1 MKYLDYKERRQQG
14 TYEFPLAFYH
24 MYPGGPRYEM
34 TCHWHPEYEII
45 RIIQGSFRLTL
56 DGQPYLA
63 SPGDVLFIH
72 AGVLHGGIPEH
83 CIYECIVFDLKLLIG
98 GNHICNKW
106 LQRLINNEIRLP
118 VCFSGIDEET
128 DRTAQELF
136 TLLHNR
142 SRGFEFMTQGM
153 LYQLLGLL
161 YGAKQYRSH
170 DEKKPAGRK
179 YIDRLKGVITYIEDH
194 YTEEVTLD
202 TMAEIADL
210 NPRYFCRFFKK
221 LTDRTPI
228 EYLNY
233 YRIESACRRLLKD
246 EASVTEIAYGC
257 GFNDS
262 SYFIKVFH
270 EIKGMTPGQYR
281 ELEAGEEAERA
292 AAKGQGGY

>member
-24 MYPGGPRYEM
+24 MDPTGHRYQM

-56 DGQPYLA
+56 DGQLYLA
-63 SPGDVLFIH
+63 GQGDILFIH
-72 AGVLHGGIPEH
+72 AGVLHGGIPDH
-83 CIYECIVFDLKLLIG
+83 CIYECIVFDPKLLLG

-106 LQRLINNEIRLP
+106 LSRLIKNEIRLP
-118 VCFSGIDEET
+118 VLFSGIDREI
-128 DRTAQELF
+128 DRTARELF
-136 TLLHNR
+136 SLLNNR

-161 YGAKQYRSH
+161 YGLEQYHCH
-170 DEKKPAGRK
+170 DGKKPAGRR
-179 YIDRLKGVITYIEDH
+179 YIERLKGVITYIENH
-194 YTEEVTLD
+194 YTEVITLE

-233 YRIESACRRLLKD
+233 YRIECACRQLLD
-246 EASVTEIAYGC
+246 GAASVTENAYSC

-270 EIKGMTPGQYR
+270 DTKGMTPKQFQ
-281 ELEAGEEAERA
+281 ELGEGEGADRA
-292 AAKGQGGY
+292 AQGSS